1 MSYSD
6 HETVTAHVTE
16 DNSTMLKK
24 LLFFTVLMFGFSYAM
39 VPMYEKICEV
49 TGIRKPV
56 ADMEIVGTE
65 TKSADITRAVT
76 IELDANAH
84 SRLLQFKPLQSSV
97 QTQLGEFIEVTYEVK
112 NNSNRAITGQA
123 IPSYSPR
130 NLEKY
135 LKKIEC
141 FCFTKQ
147 VIEPNEVKQMPVT
160 FAIDPQIPVDVNTV
174 TISYTF
180 YILDSDT

>member
-56 ADMEIVGTE
+56 ADMATAFG
-65 TKSADITRAVT
+65 
-76 IELDANAH
+76 
-84 SRLLQFKPLQSSV
+84 KPV
-97 QTQLGEFIEVTYEVK
+97 
-112 NNSNRAITGQA
+112 
-123 IPSYSPR
+123 
-130 NLEKY
+130 
-135 LKKIEC
+135 
-141 FCFTKQ
+141 
-147 VIEPNEVKQMPVT
+147 
-160 FAIDPQIPVDVNTV
+160 
-174 TISYTF
+174 
-180 YILDSDT
+180 